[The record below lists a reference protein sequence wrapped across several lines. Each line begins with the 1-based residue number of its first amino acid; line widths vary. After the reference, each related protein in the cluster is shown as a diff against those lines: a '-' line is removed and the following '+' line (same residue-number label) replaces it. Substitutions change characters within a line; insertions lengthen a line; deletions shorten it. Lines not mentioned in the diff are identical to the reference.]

1 MNSKIDSKHLDG
13 LACVYIRQ
21 SSMSQVRNHTESRRR
36 QMGLTG
42 TAEQLGW
49 PAGQVMI
56 IDDDQGKSGANT
68 SDRPGYQ
75 ELLGMIVEGRVGM
88 VLAVEVSRL
97 ARDDIAWQQM
107 VRHCA
112 FIDVLLADET
122 HVYDPKDEHDRMML
136 GVLGT
141 LAEYELST
149 LRRRM
154 QQSYQQKAARGE
166 LYGACPPGYVVESDH
181 LSKTPDKR
189 VGHVLNTLFTQFD
202 NMPSISALSRWC
214 WDRDVEVPISASP
227 RGGKVFWR
235 TPTTQ
240 RLARILH
247 NPCYAGAYVF
257 GRRPTL
263 KELGPDGQIRSKR
276 KRVAAN
282 DCAVVIKDHHS
293 PYISWEQFERNQNKI
308 ERNKPKRMNAGGNTP
323 RKGAALLSGL
333 LFCGDCG
340 YCLSV
345 RYSTDKRFRY
355 ICRHGA
361 KQLEGRTFT
370 CQSVPG
376 PELDQLIVS
385 LLFEVIS
392 PVAVEA
398 AIEAETVLLQ
408 QRQQHRHVLEHS
420 LEQAEYEAGRA
431 FRQYDRVD
439 PENRL
444 VADELEQRW
453 NLALKARAKAEE
465 HIQHFDQ
472 DASQQLA
479 DEEREQLLHLG
490 EHFDQVWFDPDTAV
504 ETKKEIMQLLIE
516 RITMKPQTLEGCWQ
530 TTVHWAGGCLTEHQF
545 APQKKTAMMQRK
557 PDLAATVSTLRR
569 IAEDWSIAQILN
581 RCRIT
586 TNDGGTWTEKR
597 VHAFRRRHSIA
608 EFSKKEK
615 QREGD
620 LTGEEAAE
628 QLRISPMSVHRLIRA
643 KVLPAEQPAP
653 GLPCVIRLADVR
665 NQAVQQAAT
674 RIRENKCSGAVLPD
688 DPRQLVLWTTT
699 AEVNTND

>member
-1 MNSKIDSKHLDG
+1 MNNKIDSKHLNG

-21 SSMSQVRNHTESRRR
+21 STMSQVRNHTESRRR
-36 QMGLTG
+36 QMGLVG
-42 TAEQLGW
+42 IAEQLGW
-49 PAGQVMI
+49 PTGQVMI
-56 IDDDQGKSGANT
+56 IDDDQGKSGTNT
-68 SDRPGYQ
+68 ADRPGYQ
-75 ELLGMIVEGRVGM
+75 QLLGMIVEGRMGM

-97 ARDDIAWQQM
+97 ARDDVAWQQM

-112 FIDVLLADET
+112 FTDVLLADET
-122 HVYDPKDEHDRMML
+122 HIYDPKDAHDRMML
-136 GVLGT
+136 GMLGT

-181 LSKTPDKR
+181 LIKTADKR
-189 VGHVLNTLFTQFD
+189 VCHVLDTLFSQFD
-202 NMPSISALSRWC
+202 NMPSINALSRWC
-214 WDRDVEVPISASP
+214 WDHNLEVPISASP

-235 TPTTQ
+235 TPTPL
-240 RLARILH
+240 RLASILH

-257 GRRPTL
+257 GRRPTV

-276 KRVAAN
+276 KRVAAI
-282 DCAVVIKDHHS
+282 DCKVVIKDHHS
-293 PYISWEQFERNQNKI
+293 PYIGWEQFERNQNRI
-308 ERNKPKRMNAGGNTP
+308 ERNNPKRMSAVGNTP
-323 RKGAALLSGL
+323 RKGAALLSSL

-345 RYSTDKRFRY
+345 RYSSNKRFRY
-355 ICRHGA
+355 ICRHGG
-361 KQLEGRTFT
+361 KQLEGRIVT

-398 AIEAETVLLQ
+398 AIEAQTILLQ
-408 QRQQHRHVLEHS
+408 QRQQHRHVLQHS
-420 LEQAEYEAGRA
+420 LEQAEYEAERA

-444 VADELEQRW
+444 VADQLEQRW

-465 HIQHFDQ
+465 HILTFDQ
-472 DASQQLA
+472 DTSQQLA

-490 EHFDQVWFDPDTAV
+490 EHFDEVWFDPHTAV
-504 ETKKEIMQLLIE
+504 ETKKQIIQLLIE
-516 RITMKPQTLEGCWQ
+516 RITMKPEKPEGSWQ
-530 TTVHWAGGCLTEHQF
+530 TTVHWAGGCLTKHQF
-545 APQKKTAMMQRK
+545 APQKKTAMVQQK
-557 PDLAATVSTLRR
+557 PNLTTTVSTLRR

-608 EFSKKEK
+608 EFCEKEK

-628 QLRISPMSVHRLIRA
+628 QLQISPMSVHRLIRA
-643 KVLPAEQPAP
+643 KILPAEQSAP
-653 GLPCVIRLADVR
+653 SLPCVIRLIDVQ
-665 NQAVQQAAT
+665 NPAVQQAAT
-674 RIRENKCSGAVLPD
+674 RIRQNKRSGAAIPV

-699 AEVNTND
+699 EENTDD